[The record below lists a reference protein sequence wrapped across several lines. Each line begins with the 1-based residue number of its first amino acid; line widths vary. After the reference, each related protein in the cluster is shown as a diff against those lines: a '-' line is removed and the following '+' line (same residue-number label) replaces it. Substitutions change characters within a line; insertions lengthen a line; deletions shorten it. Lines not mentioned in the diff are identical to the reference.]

1 MHSSHP
7 SPRASGSTLMPVQ
20 ADKVIEI
27 MLQCMSPEMALF
39 GHGARSA
46 LRGKTE
52 VRLTC
57 RQVSF

>member
-27 MLQCMSPEMALF
+27 MLQCMSPEMALNR
-39 GHGARSA
+39 HGAMSDLSPQCAISRSP
-46 LRGKTE
+46 E
-52 VRLTC
+52 VRL
-57 RQVSF
+57 